1 MRKTVLAPGF
11 ADSRADGVPHVVFAD
26 GVVTHHADHDRV
38 LLSGA
43 GAPGDTVAEQVTEL
57 FLMLDALLADVDGS
71 IDDVVRTRYHVLAE
85 HLDRETQA
93 AVDAVRAEF
102 FEYPHYPASTM
113 VGVADL
119 LGDEMLVEVEIE
131 AEVPREDRPERVDDG
146 SETGEATDGSDAGE
160 GEDTSGA
167 GGTGIRDRREPLT
180 TVLTREGESLTVTEA
195 RAREGLDE
203 GGIEIEFE
211 VADDDGPAS
220 TEEIVEADDDGPA
233 SAEETAEADDDSE
246 TGASDEI
253 DEA

>member
-26 GVVTHHADHDRV
+26 GVVTHHPDHDRV

-180 TVLTREGESLTVTEA
+180 TVLTREGESLTVTDA

-220 TEEIVEADDDGPA
+220 
-233 SAEETAEADDDSE
+233 AEETAESDDDSE

>member
-11 ADSRADGVPHVVFAD
+11 ADSRSDGVPHVVFAD

-57 FLMLDALLADVDGS
+57 FLLLDALLADVDGS
-71 IDDVVRTRYHVLAE
+71 IDDVVQTRYHVRAE

-131 AEVPREDRPERVDDG
+131 AEIPREDRRETTDETSDTAEPADG
-146 SETGEATDGSDAGE
+146 PGAGEGDETGEPADPDETTE
-160 GEDTSGA
+160 
-167 GGTGIRDRREPLT
+167 IRPRREALT
-180 TVLTREGESLTVTEA
+180 TVLTREGESLTVSEA
-195 RAREGLDE
+195 RAREGLDD

-211 VADDDGPAS
+211 VADDGPESTDEVTAS
-220 TEEIVEADDDGPA
+220 GDADAP
-233 SAEETAEADDDSE
+233 DSE
-246 TGASDEI
+246 DESAPSDDADGE
-253 DEA
+253 

>member
-1 MRKTVLAPGF
+1 VRKTILAPGF

-43 GAPGDTVAEQVTEL
+43 GAPGETVAEQVTEL

-71 IDDVVRTRYHVLAE
+71 IDDVVQTRYHVLAA

-93 AVDAVRAEF
+93 DVDAVRAEF

-131 AEVPREDRPERVDDG
+131 AEIPREERTETPGDAVSDDE
-146 SETGEATDGSDAGE
+146 STA
-160 GEDTSGA
+160 
-167 GGTGIRDRREPLT
+167 IRDRREPLT
-180 TVLTREGESLTVTEA
+180 TVLTREGESLTVDDA

-211 VADDDGPAS
+211 VADDEA
-220 TEEIVEADDDGPA
+220 TTADDDAGA
-233 SAEETAEADDDSE
+233 SEDGESE
-246 TGASDEI
+246 TDGTGDE
-253 DEA
+253 

>member
-71 IDDVVRTRYHVLAE
+71 INDVVQTRYHVLAE

-131 AEVPREDRPERVDDG
+131 AEIPREDRREASDTAEPADG
-146 SETGEATDGSDAGE
+146 LDAGE
-160 GEDTSGA
+160 GDE
-167 GGTGIRDRREPLT
+167 TGEPAAPDETTEIRPRREPLT

-195 RAREGLDE
+195 RAREGLDDS
-203 GGIEIEFE
+203 GIEIEFE
-211 VADDDGPAS
+211 VADDGPESTDEVTASGDADAPDSTDESAPSDDADG
-220 TEEIVEADDDGPA
+220 E
-233 SAEETAEADDDSE
+233 
-246 TGASDEI
+246 
-253 DEA
+253 

>member
-26 GVVTHHADHDRV
+26 GVVTHHPTHDRV
-38 LLSGA
+38 ILSGA
-43 GAPGDTVAEQVTEL
+43 GAPGETVAEQVTEL
-57 FLMLDALLADVDGS
+57 FLMLDALLSDIDSS
-71 IDDVVRTRYHVLAE
+71 IDDVILTRYHVLAE

-93 AVDAVRAEF
+93 DVDAVRAEF

-131 AEVPREDRPERVDDG
+131 ADIPRDRPENDRDAAG
-146 SETGEATDGSDAGE
+146 AERAEETA
-160 GEDTSGA
+160 DTPA
-167 GGTGIRDRREPLT
+167 IRERREPLT

-195 RAREGLDE
+195 RAREGLDD

-211 VADDDGPAS
+211 VADDDQSAADVDTPDSDAERS
-220 TEEIVEADDDGPA
+220 ESDTE
-233 SAEETAEADDDSE
+233 
-246 TGASDEI
+246 
-253 DEA
+253 

>member
-1 MRKTVLAPGF
+1 VRKTVLAPGF

-43 GAPGDTVAEQVTEL
+43 GAPGETVAEQVTEL

-71 IDDVVRTRYHVLAE
+71 IDDVVQTRYHVLAE

-93 AVDAVRAEF
+93 DVDAVRAEF

-131 AEVPREDRPERVDDG
+131 AEIPREGRTETPNDAVSDDE
-146 SETGEATDGSDAGE
+146 STA
-160 GEDTSGA
+160 
-167 GGTGIRDRREPLT
+167 IRDRREPLT
-180 TVLTREGESLTVTEA
+180 TVLTREGESLTVDDA

-211 VADDDGPAS
+211 VADDEA
-220 TEEIVEADDDGPA
+220 TTADDDAGA
-233 SAEETAEADDDSE
+233 SEDGESE
-246 TGASDEI
+246 TDGTGDE
-253 DEA
+253 

>member
-38 LLSGA
+38 VLSGA

-71 IDDVVRTRYHVLAE
+71 IDDVVQTRYHVLAE

-93 AVDAVRAEF
+93 DVDAVRAEF

-119 LGDEMLVEVEIE
+119 LGEEMLVEVEIE
-131 AEVPREDRPERVDDG
+131 AEISREERAEMPDDTTADDE
-146 SETGEATDGSDAGE
+146 STA
-160 GEDTSGA
+160 
-167 GGTGIRDRREPLT
+167 IRDRREPLT

-195 RAREGLDE
+195 RAREGLDD

-211 VADDDGPAS
+211 VTDDGTPVSGDGVATS
-220 TEEIVEADDDGPA
+220 DDADVETQEPDDTQESDDTDG
-233 SAEETAEADDDSE
+233 E
-246 TGASDEI
+246 
-253 DEA
+253 

>member
-43 GAPGDTVAEQVTEL
+43 GAPGETVAEQVTEL

-71 IDDVVRTRYHVLAE
+71 IDDVVQTRYHVLAE

-93 AVDAVRAEF
+93 DVDAVRAEF

-131 AEVPREDRPERVDDG
+131 AEIPREGRTETPNDAVSDDE
-146 SETGEATDGSDAGE
+146 STA
-160 GEDTSGA
+160 
-167 GGTGIRDRREPLT
+167 IRDRREPLT
-180 TVLTREGESLTVTEA
+180 TVLTREGESLTVDDA

-211 VADDDGPAS
+211 VADDEA
-220 TEEIVEADDDGPA
+220 TTADDDAGA
-233 SAEETAEADDDSE
+233 SEDGESE
-246 TGASDEI
+246 TDGTGDE
-253 DEA
+253 

>member
-1 MRKTVLAPGF
+1 VRKTVLAPGF

-57 FLMLDALLADVDGS
+57 FLMLDALLADIDGS
-71 IDDVVRTRYHVLAE
+71 IDDVVQTRYHVLAE

-93 AVDAVRAEF
+93 DVDAVRAEF

-131 AEVPREDRPERVDDG
+131 AEIPREGRTETPDD
-146 SETGEATDGSDAGE
+146 AVSDDESTA
-160 GEDTSGA
+160 
-167 GGTGIRDRREPLT
+167 IRDRREPLT
-180 TVLTREGESLTVTEA
+180 TVLTREGESLTAEEA
-195 RAREGLDE
+195 RTRE
-203 GGIEIEFE
+203 GGIELEFE
-211 VADDDGPAS
+211 VADDEAAVPEDG
-220 TEEIVEADDDGPA
+220 E
-233 SAEETAEADDDSE
+233 SE
-246 TGASDEI
+246 TDGTDDE
-253 DEA
+253 